1 MRQVFYYKMRRFY
14 YKMRQL
20 LQNVMFI
27 TNYDSTIT
35 IIILAH
41 NFETQNGR
49 LVSTWQ
55 FSAVSTAKQVMG
67 HISTVGAETILIF
80 KFK

>member
-1 MRQVFYYKMRRFY
+1 MINYDTSLRKFITKCDRSLFKNASGFLLQNATVLLQNG
-14 YKMRQL
+14 QL

-49 LVSTWQ
+49 LVST
-55 FSAVSTAKQVMG
+55 
-67 HISTVGAETILIF
+67 
-80 KFK
+80 